1 MRGYGNRN
9 IGNSIYYIG
18 LMVRDEKENS
28 DWFSERSE
36 FCNTDW
42 TGHEAVYI
50 GCKTLL
56 IFCSHFLGH
65 QKRKNEI
72 NVLLFSHVGIPVEF
86 YFPKQLTEAKRQDL
100 RNRKPCARELVRSV
114 LGKCWSR
121 SFLKVCGPRLINLKK
136 KGTRP
141 IFSQYEPHANGCI
154 LNIYIT
160 ISISQILQMAKK
172 VKGKK
177 KITWM
182 T

>member
-72 NVLLFSHVGIPVEF
+72 NVLSVKSCRNSSRILLSKTVNRS
-86 YFPKQLTEAKRQDL
+86 KEAR
-100 RNRKPCARELVRSV
+100 
-114 LGKCWSR
+114 
-121 SFLKVCGPRLINLKK
+121 LK
-136 KGTRP
+136 
-141 IFSQYEPHANGCI
+141 E
-154 LNIYIT
+154 
-160 ISISQILQMAKK
+160 
-172 VKGKK
+172 
-177 KITWM
+177 
-182 T
+182 